1 MVDWLYSLGQG
12 SRGVANFPQQKA
24 VERSNDFLLRLML
37 FCISWKHLTLDN
49 LSTNMLA
56 KLSVKKKSIYMKAVL
71 SGARNGLKLL
81 ELVMF

>member
-1 MVDWLYSLGQG
+1 M
-12 SRGVANFPQQKA
+12 ANFPQQKA
-24 VERSNDFLLRLML
+24 VERSNDFLLRLVL

-56 KLSVKKKSIYMKAVL
+56 KLSVKKKKSIYMKAVL

-81 ELVMF
+81 ELVML